1 MLMFGMEDKI
11 LDNIHFQIL
20 FFKSSKKLHFLKGQN
35 LEESKL
41 PGHFSS
47 TFLNCFDSK
56 IGVKLPSKKS
66 SLTLTLGCAG
76 QGVKLPFFFKMHF
89 LGRKTHFFEKF
100 ILYKNV
106 Q

>member
-11 LDNIHFQIL
+11 LGNIHFQIL

-35 LEESKL
+35 LEEAKL

-76 QGVKLPFFFKMHF
+76 QGVKLPFF
-89 LGRKTHFFEKF
+89 LNAFFG
-100 ILYKNV
+100 
-106 Q
+106 